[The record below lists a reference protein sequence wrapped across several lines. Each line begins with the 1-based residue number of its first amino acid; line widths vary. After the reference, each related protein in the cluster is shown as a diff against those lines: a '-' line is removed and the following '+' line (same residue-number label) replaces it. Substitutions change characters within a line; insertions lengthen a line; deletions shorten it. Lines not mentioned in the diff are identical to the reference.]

1 MRQLLPL
8 VLSTA
13 LLIVCA
19 CAGPNDNPDTTQSAF
34 ESEHVTGNFLGLYV
48 DEESPGTIEL
58 LSDVVTFDV
67 WVGAHTLPPTPPGPE
82 YWYEIEVTL
91 TIVDAGQSVV
101 GLFTDSVPYTP
112 SCTHCVVHSWAPVW
126 DGTDTMGEVVAP
138 GTYTYAVSMTLTAYD
153 ASNPRVL

>member
-67 WVGAHTLPPTPPGPE
+67 WVGAHHTASHASWTGVLVRDRGHAHNLRR
-82 YWYEIEVTL
+82 WAV
-91 TIVDAGQSVV
+91 S
-101 GLFTDSVPYTP
+101 SK
-112 SCTHCVVHSWAPVW
+112 VVHRHCAIQPVLHELCGALLGTGLGW
-126 DGTDTMGEVVAP
+126 DGCNGRSCGAKDIHIHRGHTHTP
-138 GTYTYAVSMTLTAYD
+138 Y
-153 ASNPRVL
+153 R